1 MTHDAI
7 VIGLGSLGGAA
18 AHRLASRGLRVLG
31 LDSRSQAEL
40 PSSDEAFRAGADLRF
55 EETVIDWHVE
65 PSGTGARVLTRS
77 STHAAPLLVICAG
90 TDARSLLL

>member
-7 VIGLGSLGGAA
+7 VIGLGRLGGAA
-18 AHRLASRGLRVLG
+18 AHRLALRGLRVLG

-40 PSSDEAFRAGADLRF
+40 PDAEEALRAGADLRF
-55 EETVIDWHVE
+55 EETVIDWRVE
-65 PSGTGARVLTRS
+65 PSGTGAHVLTRS

-90 TDARSLLL
+90 SDARTLLL